1 MLIRYSL
8 IAGLAL
14 ILVPAAMGGG
24 PGDVYNDYATDG
36 ALSCSHPRSDLEAVL
51 KDATLNQYGDP
62 YTMAGLKLAI
72 RRQLAGGCTRSA
84 ATNKHRGAATTD
96 ASPASGTQP
105 AQAKQKRT
113 TTTATAAKRVAAGDP
128 GDPIADKS
136 GGGHGMGLILLAVLL
151 LLLAL
156 TLGGW
161 AARKAFDSRP

>member
-24 PGDVYNDYATDG
+24 PGDVYNDYAADG
-36 ALSCSHPRSDLEAVL
+36 VLSCNHPRSDLEAVL

-62 YTMAGLKLAI
+62 YTMARLKLAI
-72 RRQLAGGCTRSA
+72 RRQLAGSCMRSTA
-84 ATNKHRGAATTD
+84 KSKSTGGTTGSTSGSGDRSRHPKKKRATTE
-96 ASPASGTQP
+96 
-105 AQAKQKRT
+105 T
-113 TTTATAAKRVAAGDP
+113 TTENRVAAGDP
-128 GDPIADKS
+128 SNPADTSS
-136 GGGHGMGLILLAVLL
+136 GGGHGIGLIVLAVVL

-161 AARKAFDSRP
+161 AARKAFESRS